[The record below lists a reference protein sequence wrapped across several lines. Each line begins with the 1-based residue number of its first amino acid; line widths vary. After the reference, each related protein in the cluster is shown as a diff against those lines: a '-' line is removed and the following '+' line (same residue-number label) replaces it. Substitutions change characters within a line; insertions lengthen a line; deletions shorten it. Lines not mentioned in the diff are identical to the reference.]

1 MKLSKKAIQ
10 EGLDSIPLTHILGKQ
25 VSDGLTTKQ
34 RKFAREV
41 AKGSTKAD
49 AYRAAYDVTSQRT
62 LNVEPYMLARDPRIA
77 KEIEAYTLAIEA
89 EKHRTP
95 TALRALVIQQLT
107 EHALDKDIPPAQRI
121 KALQLLGTVAEV
133 GAFVELKQVRTISS
147 SEDARARVMQELRGL
162 LTSGATDATVI
173 EADSLLQELTGESA
187 DKFNG
192 STAVET
198 AEPPSETPPHPD
210 PPNV

>member
-1 MKLSKKAIQ
+1 MKLSRKAID
-10 EGLDSIPLTHILGKQ
+10 EGLDSLPLSHILGKQ

-49 AYRAAYDVTSQRT
+49 AYRASYNVTSQRT

-147 SEDARARVMQELRGL
+147 SEDARARVMSELRGL
-162 LTSGATDATVI
+162 LTSGASDATII
-173 EADSLLQELTGESA
+173 EADSLMAELDGSV
-187 DKFNG
+187 KFN
-192 STAVET
+192 AAAPDET
-198 AEPPSETPPHPD
+198 TEAPSETPPYPD
-210 PPNV
+210 PPDA

>member
-95 TALRALVIQQLT
+95 AALRSLVIQQLT

-147 SEDARARVMQELRGL
+147 SEDARARVMSELRGL

-173 EADSLLQELTGESA
+173 EADSLLQELTGA
-187 DKFNG
+187 
-192 STAVET
+192 ALET
-198 AEPPSETPPHPD
+198 QEPPSETPLHPD
-210 PPNV
+210 PPEA

>member
-162 LTSGATDATVI
+162 LTSNATDATVI
-173 EADSLLQELTGESA
+173 DADSLLAELDGS
-187 DKFNG
+187 DKFN
-192 STAVET
+192 AEPLVET
-198 AEPPSETPPHPD
+198 PEPPSAD
-210 PPNV
+210 PPPGEPPNT